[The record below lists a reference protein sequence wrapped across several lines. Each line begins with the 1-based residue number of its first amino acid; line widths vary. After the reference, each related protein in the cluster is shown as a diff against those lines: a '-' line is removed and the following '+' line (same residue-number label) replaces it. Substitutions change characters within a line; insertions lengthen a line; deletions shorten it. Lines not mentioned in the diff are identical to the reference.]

1 VLTQRACMA
10 KVDEYQ
16 PMLLDERPLALDETG
31 WIYELKMDGYRVL
44 AEFDGTVQLRTRN
57 GTDATTWFPE
67 VVHSLAKLK
76 NGLCVVDGEV
86 CVLDEIGRSDFN
98 QLQDRAR
105 RRGRY
110 PGAPTVVYCI
120 FDLLVHRGVD
130 ITQQPLLKRK
140 AALAKILKH
149 PRPSLMYVAHFES
162 GAVQLFKD
170 AVIPLKLGGL
180 VAKRADSVYRPGVR
194 SSDWV
199 KVKRK
204 GAIPAERF
212 KR

>member
-1 VLTQRACMA
+1 MVKLDDLR
-10 KVDEYQ
+10 
-16 PMLLDERPLALDETG
+16 PMLLDERPFDLDKSG
-31 WIYELKMDGYRVL
+31 WIYELKMDGYRIL

-57 GTDATTWFPE
+57 GTDATKWFPE
-67 VVHSLAKLK
+67 ITQSLAMV
-76 NGLCVVDGEV
+76 NAGQCVVDGEV
-86 CVLDEIGRSDFN
+86 CVLDELGRSDFN

-105 RRGRY
+105 HRRRY
-110 PGAPTVVYCI
+110 PGCPDVVFCV
-120 FDLLVHRGVD
+120 FDLLVCRGVD

-140 AALAKILKH
+140 AALAKILKK
-149 PRPSLMYVAHFES
+149 PLPSIMYVGHFET
-162 GAVQLFKD
+162 GAAQLFKE
-170 AVIPLKLGGL
+170 AVIPLKLEGL
-180 VAKRADSVYRPGVR
+180 VAKRVDSIYRPGVR

>member
-1 VLTQRACMA
+1 VRGA
-10 KVDEYQ
+10 
-16 PMLLDERPLALDETG
+16 
-31 WIYELKMDGYRVL
+31 
-44 AEFDGTVQLRTRN
+44 
-57 GTDATTWFPE
+57 
-67 VVHSLAKLK
+67 
-76 NGLCVVDGEV
+76 CVVDREV

-105 RRGRY
+105 RRGRH
-110 PGAPTVVYCI
+110 PGSPTVVYCV
-120 FDLLVHRGVD
+120 FDLLVLRGVD

-140 AALAKILKH
+140 LALAKILKH
-149 PRPSLMYVAHFES
+149 PKPSLMYVGHLEG
-162 GAVQLFKD
+162 GAAQLFKD
-170 AVIPLKLGGL
+170 AVIPLKLEGL
-180 VAKRADSVYRPGVR
+180 VAKRADSVYRPGIR